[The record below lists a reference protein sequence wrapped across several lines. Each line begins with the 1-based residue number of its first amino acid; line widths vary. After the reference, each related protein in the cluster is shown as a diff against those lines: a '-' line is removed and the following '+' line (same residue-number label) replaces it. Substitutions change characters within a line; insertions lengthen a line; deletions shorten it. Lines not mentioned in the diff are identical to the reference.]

1 MARGKKSGLMA
12 CAGAAACLLVLATG
26 CGSSGGGKSAEPTPS
41 ASKDD
46 GKKERAAAG
55 RDALAAYRGMWD
67 VQVEA
72 YSSGSMKNAKLRD
85 YTTGD
90 AAAMI
95 IETFTYYNANGLAF
109 KGGPDT
115 APKVSAIDVASSVH
129 TATIEDCVD
138 MTGVLVQRS
147 SGKPI
152 ARAKEGDRHPWTV
165 EATTA
170 KDGKG
175 GWRITDYTIDKDRA
189 C

>member
-12 CAGAAACLLVLATG
+12 CAGAAVCLLVLAAG
-26 CGSSGGGKSAEPTPS
+26 CGSSGDEKHPEPKASAG
-41 ASKDD
+41 KDD
-46 GKKERAAAG
+46 GEKKRAAAE

-67 VQVEA
+67 AQVEA
-72 YSSGSMKNAKLRD
+72 YSSGSMKNAKLGD

-95 IETFTYYNANGLAF
+95 IESFTYYNANDLAF
-109 KGGPDT
+109 KGRPDT
-115 APKVSAIDVASSVH
+115 SPKVSAVDVASSVH
-129 TATIEDCVD
+129 TATIDDCVD
-138 MTGVLVQRS
+138 MTGVLIRRS

-152 ARAKEGDRHPWTV
+152 ARAKEGDRHPWTAR
-165 EATTA
+165 ATTA

-175 GWRITDYTIDKDRA
+175 GWRITDYTIDRDRP